1 MSNEEQQTFKEK
13 QYAEAMRY
21 MDNAKETLKNAK
33 KEGSRYQDKKYVRT
47 ACGTAYNGTLL
58 ALDAYL
64 KLKGVEKTKGRKS
77 IEFYQ
82 EQLAKQDKKLL
93 GALNNAYQILHLYA
107 YYDGLDMVIMVKAGF
122 DCAYEIINKIK
133 PS

>member
-1 MSNEEQQTFKEK
+1 MSNEEQTTFKEK
-13 QYAEAMRY
+13 YYAEAMRY

-33 KEGSRYQDKKYVRT
+33 KVGSRYQDKKYVRT

-64 KLKGVEKTKGRKS
+64 SLKGVETTKKRKS

-93 GALNNAYQILHLYA
+93 GTLNTTYQILHLYG
-107 YYDGLDMVIMVKAGF
+107 YYDGLDDAFVVKRGF
-122 DCAYEIINKIK
+122 DLAYEIIDKIK